1 MNIETFSLM
10 PEVKTSA
17 TEDGRKASV
26 ITIGNDD
33 DMSKIDYINKINTE
47 LMSGGGAD
55 LLAMDVLPYY
65 KYAEKGQ
72 LEDLKKYME
81 EDQEFIPSNYLQNI
95 VDAVQYKGR
104 QYLFPI
110 SYSFQYLSYDTTLLD
125 KKAQDQL
132 AQKDTF
138 TYEELTEIAYNSFQ
152 NQKKQENTSKMYNI
166 YDCEKMFQVL
176 LKEHYNKILNFKER
190 TANFTDG
197 TFRKIL
203 ETAKE
208 YGENGYVIES
218 VVNLEKGSNKN
229 TEVSIVVGK
238 MGTGQN
244 GLPRYF
250 YQAIDQGMLVYE
262 FKDLKSGKISIDL
275 SSILGN
281 TGDNKIAGLL
291 SNEQGEIP
299 FDLRMGFGM
308 NSNSQNKKTAWEF
321 IKFLASEE
329 MQTSMKLIGCPIHKK
344 AMEERAKLEI
354 TGQLFAPEE
363 NLGIEKLT
371 EAQKKIFQEYFSVLN
386 RFVNQL
392 NTYLMQDSMI
402 NEMIEQEIPYFFDG
416 TKTAEE
422 VAETLQSQIEL
433 YLNE

>member
-1 MNIETFSLM
+1 MKKFSALVLTSIIAISTVACVNRNETASTNITEKIGGEITVSCFESALYKNYLEEAAKAFEKKYPGTKVNIETFSLM

-152 NQKKQENTSKMYNI
+152 NQKKTRKY
-166 YDCEKMFQVL
+166 
-176 LKEHYNKILNFKER
+176 FK
-190 TANFTDG
+190 N
-197 TFRKIL
+197 
-203 ETAKE
+203 
-208 YGENGYVIES
+208 V
-218 VVNLEKGSNKN
+218 
-229 TEVSIVVGK
+229 
-238 MGTGQN
+238 
-244 GLPRYF
+244 
-250 YQAIDQGMLVYE
+250 
-262 FKDLKSGKISIDL
+262 
-275 SSILGN
+275 
-281 TGDNKIAGLL
+281 
-291 SNEQGEIP
+291 
-299 FDLRMGFGM
+299 
-308 NSNSQNKKTAWEF
+308 
-321 IKFLASEE
+321 
-329 MQTSMKLIGCPIHKK
+329 
-344 AMEERAKLEI
+344 
-354 TGQLFAPEE
+354 
-363 NLGIEKLT
+363 
-371 EAQKKIFQEYFSVLN
+371 
-386 RFVNQL
+386 
-392 NTYLMQDSMI
+392 
-402 NEMIEQEIPYFFDG
+402 
-416 TKTAEE
+416 
-422 VAETLQSQIEL
+422 
-433 YLNE
+433 